1 MTEYQTLLIDVT
13 HKVATIWLN
22 RPERRNAFSPGM
34 TRELNEAFARF
45 EADDGVR
52 AIVVTG
58 AGSYFSA
65 GADLSRRGGATFSGP
80 APQSQSQDQSQDQ
93 DQNQNQPHTER
104 PAAPPEGH
112 EPATE
117 PQQQPPRVEPRRMR
131 TPVIAALNGSAVG
144 MGITLPV
151 GWDVRF
157 AAADAKYGFVFTRRG
172 IGPEAGSSWLL
183 PRLVGVS
190 AAMELLLS
198 GRIFSGTEGAAMG
211 LFSRALPAD
220 EVLPAAQEFA
230 RDLAANTSAVSVAA
244 VKALVY
250 DGLDQSRE
258 ESHVIEHQVFRWL
271 GSQPDAREGVTA
283 FLEKRAPDWPLSKTM
298 HRPPML

>member
-1 MTEYQTLLIDVT
+1 MTNYQTLLTDVSD
-13 HKVATIWLN
+13 KVATIWLN
-22 RPERRNAFSPGM
+22 RPEHRNSFSPDM
-34 TRELNEAFARF
+34 TRELYEAFGRF

-58 AGSYFSA
+58 SGKYFSA
-65 GADLSRRGGATFSGP
+65 GADLGRRGGSTFSRP
-80 APQSQSQDQSQDQ
+80 AGSDTGAADSPGADSTAQQQR
-93 DQNQNQPHTER
+93 TER
-104 PAAPPEGH
+104 A
-112 EPATE
+112 EPM
-117 PQQQPPRVEPRRMR
+117 RMR
-131 TPVIAALNGSAVG
+131 TPIIAAMNGSAVG

-151 GWDVRF
+151 SWDLRF

-172 IGPEAGSSWLL
+172 IVPEAGSTWML

-190 AAMELLLS
+190 QAMELLLS

-244 VKALVY
+244 TKALVY
-250 DGLDQSRE
+250 HGLGQERE
-258 ESHVIEHQVFRWL
+258 HSHAIEHQVFRWM
-271 GSQPDAREGVTA
+271 GNQPDAREGVTA
-283 FLEKRAPDWPLSKTM
+283 FLEKRTPDWPLSKAKDY
-298 HRPPML
+298 PPML